1 MEGWVGLA
9 ARGGREI
16 CWYDLHGESHPG
28 RSHGSTMVYP
38 LCYFLPSYESNPLF
52 TSENKNYRFDACVVW
67 NFERVYWSHLFCT
80 PSICSDIFSQNVLS
94 IASQYEHLQNLTL
107 ADSSPD
113 GDKRNNILVGVDF
126 IIHVLIVKLK
136 EVMETS
142 LLPLVLF
149 LFGFEAAVMK
159 LKEMFTI
166 I

>member
-1 MEGWVGLA
+1 MNQIL
-9 ARGGREI
+9 
-16 CWYDLHGESHPG
+16 CLHPKIKITVLTH
-28 RSHGSTMVYP
+28 V
-38 LCYFLPSYESNPLF
+38 LCETPKGCIE
-52 TSENKNYRFDACVVW
+52 AI
-67 NFERVYWSHLFCT
+67 CT
-80 PSICSDIFSQNVLS
+80 PSICSDILSQNVLS

-136 EVMETS
+136 EEMETS

>member
-1 MEGWVGLA
+1 M
-9 ARGGREI
+9 
-16 CWYDLHGESHPG
+16 
-28 RSHGSTMVYP
+28 
-38 LCYFLPSYESNPLF
+38 LCE
-52 TSENKNYRFDACVVW
+52 TSKGCIEAI
-67 NFERVYWSHLFCT
+67 CT

-126 IIHVLIVKLK
+126 IIHVLIVTLK

-159 LKEMFTI
+159 LIEMFTI